1 MRRGFVLSSHTPWL
15 QPIAA
20 RQNSRRSTGPLR
32 ADFMDAVRYIVDT
45 LLWLLTLAFVLRLLF
60 QWVRANFRDP
70 MADAIVRV
78 TNWLI
83 LPLRKLL
90 PPIGKIDTATVVA
103 VLAIASIRT
112 LAALGLAGQGV
123 GDVIQFLRITV
134 IDLADLLLRIYLFA
148 LLLYWLTS
156 FVSPGGYAPGVRLL
170 SQLCEPILK
179 PVRRIIPPIGQI
191 DFSVLWVSIVIGAL
205 LVLLR

>member
-1 MRRGFVLSSHTPWL
+1 
-15 QPIAA
+15 
-20 RQNSRRSTGPLR
+20 
-32 ADFMDAVRYIVDT
+32 MDAIRYILDT

-60 QWVRANFRDP
+60 QLVRANFRDP

-83 LPLRKLL
+83 LPLRKVL

-103 VLAIASIRT
+103 VLAVASLRSF
-112 LAALGLAGQGV
+112 AEMAMAGLGVSDWEL
-123 GDVIQFLRITV
+123 FLRITV
-134 IDLADLLLRIYLFA
+134 LDLAGLVLRIYLFA

-170 SQLCEPILK
+170 AQLCEPILR

>member
-1 MRRGFVLSSHTPWL
+1 
-15 QPIAA
+15 
-20 RQNSRRSTGPLR
+20 
-32 ADFMDAVRYIVDT
+32 MDAIRYIVDT

-60 QWVRANFRDP
+60 QWVRADFRDP

-83 LPLRKLL
+83 MPLRKVL
-90 PPIGKIDTATVVA
+90 PPVGKVDSATVVA
-103 VLAIASIRT
+103 VIAVASLRTFVAIAM
-112 LAALGLAGQGV
+112 AGAGI
-123 GDVIQFLRITV
+123 GDVVSFLRITV
-134 IDLADLLLRIYLFA
+134 VDLAGLVLRIYLFA

-156 FVSPGGYAPGVRLL
+156 FLSPGGYAPGVRLL
-170 SQLCEPILK
+170 AQLCEPILK

-191 DFSVLWVSIVIGAL
+191 DFSVLWLSIVIGAL

>member
-1 MRRGFVLSSHTPWL
+1 MEA
-15 QPIAA
+15 I
-20 RQNSRRSTGPLR
+20 
-32 ADFMDAVRYIVDT
+32 RYIVDT

-60 QWVRANFRDP
+60 QWVRADFRDP
-70 MADAIVRV
+70 MADAIVRL

-83 LPLRKLL
+83 LPLRRLL
-90 PPIGKIDTATVVA
+90 PPIGKVDTATVVA
-103 VLAIASIRT
+103 VIAIASVRT
-112 LAALGLAGQGV
+112 FAALAMAGQGV
-123 GDVIQFLRITV
+123 GDVGQFLRITLV
-134 IDLADLLLRIYLFA
+134 SLVDLVLRVYLFA

-156 FVSPGGYAPGVRLL
+156 FVSPGGYAPGLRLL
-170 SQLCEPILK
+170 GRLCEPILK

>member
-1 MRRGFVLSSHTPWL
+1 
-15 QPIAA
+15 
-20 RQNSRRSTGPLR
+20 
-32 ADFMDAVRYIVDT
+32 MDAIRYIVDT

-60 QWVRANFRDP
+60 QWVRADFRDP

-83 LPLRKLL
+83 MPLRKVL
-90 PPIGKIDTATVVA
+90 PPVGKVDTATVVA
-103 VLAIASIRT
+103 VIAVASLRT
-112 LAALGLAGQGV
+112 FVAMAMVGAGI
-123 GDVIQFLRITV
+123 GDVVLFLRITV
-134 IDLADLLLRIYLFA
+134 LDLVGLMLRIYLFA

-170 SQLCEPILK
+170 AQLCEPILK

>member
-1 MRRGFVLSSHTPWL
+1 
-15 QPIAA
+15 
-20 RQNSRRSTGPLR
+20 
-32 ADFMDAVRYIVDT
+32 MDAIRYIVDT

-60 QWVRANFRDP
+60 QWVRADFRDP
-70 MADAIVRV
+70 MADAIVHI

-83 LPLRKLL
+83 MPLRKVL
-90 PPIGKIDTATVVA
+90 PPIGKIDTATVIA
-103 VLAIASIRT
+103 VLAIASLRT
-112 LAALGLAGQGV
+112 LTDFLLIGVGV
-123 GDVIQFLRITV
+123 GDVEAFLLTTV
-134 IDLADLLLRIYLFA
+134 LELARMVLRIYLFA
-148 LLLYWLTS
+148 MLLYWLTS

-191 DFSVLWVSIVIGAL
+191 DFSFLWVSIAIGAL

>member
-1 MRRGFVLSSHTPWL
+1 
-15 QPIAA
+15 
-20 RQNSRRSTGPLR
+20 
-32 ADFMDAVRYIVDT
+32 MDAIRYIVDT

-83 LPLRKLL
+83 LPLRKVL

-103 VLAIASIRT
+103 VLLVAAART
-112 LAALGLAGQGV
+112 FIMMALAGAGV
-123 GDVIQFLRITV
+123 GDGVAFLRITLL
-134 IDLADLLLRIYLFA
+134 DLVGLVLRVYLFA
-148 LLLYWLTS
+148 MLLYWLTS
-156 FVSPGGYAPGVRLL
+156 MLSPGGYAPGVRLL
-170 SQLCEPILK
+170 AQVCEPVLK
-179 PVRRIIPPIGQI
+179 PVRRVIPRIGQI
-191 DFSVLWVSIVIGAL
+191 DFSVLWVSIGIGAL

>member
-1 MRRGFVLSSHTPWL
+1 MEA
-15 QPIAA
+15 I
-20 RQNSRRSTGPLR
+20 
-32 ADFMDAVRYIVDT
+32 RYIVDM
-45 LLWLLTLAFVLRLLF
+45 LLWLLLLAFVLRLLF
-60 QWVRANFRDP
+60 QLVRADFRDP

-83 LPLRKLL
+83 MPLRRVL
-90 PPIGKIDTATVVA
+90 PPIGKVDTATVVA
-103 VLAIASIRT
+103 VVAVALIRT
-112 LAALGLAGQGV
+112 FTALSLAGAGV
-123 GDVIQFLRITV
+123 GDVGLFLRITL
-134 IDLADLLLRIYLFA
+134 INLADLVLRIYLFA

-191 DFSVLWVSIVIGAL
+191 DFSVLWVSIAIGAL
-205 LVLLR
+205 LILVR